1 MLRAFERMGQG
12 VLYHLG
18 ENSLLVRG
26 TEQLPCRVNV
36 EHDVAMAGPYDDA
49 MLTRDVVSLP
59 GRFLAKVGDEVI
71 HPDGRYRLDGVLAN
85 NGVIHRFVGM
95 KLAL

>member
-26 TEQLPCRVNV
+26 TEQL
-36 EHDVAMAGPYDDA
+36 ELSA
-49 MLTRDVVSLP
+49 
-59 GRFLAKVGDEVI
+59 
-71 HPDGRYRLDGVLAN
+71 
-85 NGVIHRFVGM
+85 
-95 KLAL
+95 